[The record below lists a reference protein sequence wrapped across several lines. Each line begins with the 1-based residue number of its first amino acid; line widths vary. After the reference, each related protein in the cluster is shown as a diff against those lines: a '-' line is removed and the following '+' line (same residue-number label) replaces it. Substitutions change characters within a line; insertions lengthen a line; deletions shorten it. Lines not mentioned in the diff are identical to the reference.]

1 LPVRSFLRFATFVVA
16 LGLFR
21 AGCSSS
27 APPPASTPAPVAATA
42 ASGTATVA
50 GRTVPGALV
59 MLEPASGEPP
69 LPDGPAILDQYGKQF
84 VPGVLF
90 VRVGQRVEFRNS
102 EDVDHNVRVIRNP
115 TGTMVMDESGSQN
128 QVFTHTFEQPGTF
141 EVSCDIH
148 PGMRATIVASRTP
161 FAVETDAAG
170 GFTIERV
177 PAGAFVLKVLAAGR
191 ETSQPV
197 TVVGPRTDLGTIAR

>member
-1 LPVRSFLRFATFVVA
+1 VSAGSFRRFGTFVVA
-16 LGLFR
+16 LGLIV

-27 APPPASTPAPVAATA
+27 APPPAPTA
-42 ASGTATVA
+42 AAAASASSGTATVV

-59 MLEPASGEPP
+59 MLEPASGELP
-69 LPDGPAILDQYGKQF
+69 LPEGPAILDQYGKQF
-84 VPGVLF
+84 VPGLLF

-141 EVSCDIH
+141 DVSCDIH

-161 FAVETDAAG
+161 FAVETDTG
-170 GFTIERV
+170 GRFTIERV
-177 PAGAFVLKVLAAGR
+177 PVGAFALKVLAAGR

-197 TVVGPRTDLGTIAR
+197 TVAAPRTDVGAIAR